1 MDGLSLQ
8 ILWNTMA
15 SGGPVMFVLALLSLV
30 LYSNV
35 IGLLLFVKRV
45 DFQQIGRAESYSRIQ
60 DTELRMGAGIDP
72 AIRSYEDSLMKFRH
86 FIKSRMKYI
95 HALLVAA
102 PLLGLLGTVVGMLD
116 TFRGLSLQ
124 AGFETMRLVAEGVHR
139 ALITTQ
145 TGLVIAIPALFLIY
159 WVRRVSKKREL
170 ELLQVKILAFS
181 NHGEE

>member
-8 ILWNTMA
+8 LFWNTLA

-35 IGLLLFVKRV
+35 IGLLLFVQRI
-45 DFQQIGRAESYSRIQ
+45 DFNSIERAESENRIQ
-60 DTELRMGAGIDP
+60 WPESRMGEGMDP
-72 AIRSYEDSLMKFRH
+72 AILSYEDSLMKFRH
-86 FIKSRMKYI
+86 FIRSRMKYI

-181 NHGEE
+181 QHGEK